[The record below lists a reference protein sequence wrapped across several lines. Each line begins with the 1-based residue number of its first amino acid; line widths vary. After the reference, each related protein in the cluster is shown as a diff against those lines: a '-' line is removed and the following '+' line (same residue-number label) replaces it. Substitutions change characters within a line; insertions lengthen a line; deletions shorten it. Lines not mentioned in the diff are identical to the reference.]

1 MFNRYN
7 LNNLE
12 ALFKDFLV
20 SGIKKS
26 KNTIKNYLSDVRH
39 FFGWIETVKQ
49 PTDFFHLS
57 ETDIEKY
64 KKYLTDNAI
73 PRRTINRRLSAIRKL
88 CFFCEQTG
96 ILEKN
101 PSKQVTNISPIEG
114 KIQNQNHI
122 STVINEFH
130 NDLISEGISTAAT
143 KNYINEIQRFFS
155 EVKNYG

>member
-39 FFGWIETVKQ
+39 FFGWIETAKQ
-49 PTDFFHLS
+49 LRDFFYLS
-57 ETDIEKY
+57 QTDIEKY
-64 KKYLTDNAI
+64 KKYLVDNAI

-88 CFFCEQTG
+88 CFFSEQIG
-96 ILEKN
+96 ILQKN
-101 PSKQVTNISPIEG
+101 PSKQVANISLVERKENP
-114 KIQNQNHI
+114 NHI

-130 NDLISEGISTAAT
+130 NDLIAEGISTATA
-143 KNYINEIQRFFS
+143 KNYINEIRQFFL
-155 EVKNYG
+155 EK